1 MVEVKLSAISLA
13 SDFGTRWCT
22 FVTAESVA
30 GGNMNPGSGDA
41 SAFPGLVRAPPRRRD
56 GAAADTSRTRVSV
69 RNVYISAPSADNM
82 PLWVQGSVYCHLGR

>member
-1 MVEVKLSAISLA
+1 MPAKKHARKKGLLLFV
-13 SDFGTRWCT
+13 GWCT

-41 SAFPGLVRAPPRRRD
+41 SVFPGLVRAPPRRRD

-82 PLWVQGSVYCHLGR
+82 PLQIQGSVYCHLGR